1 MSVDDGGSTVTQLP
15 GTVQAAPFD
24 LLGFDA
30 NTPIS
35 ASAAQAFL
43 AKGYRYAIRYV
54 GRRQMKPHDLSSG
67 EAKTI
72 LQAGLALMPVQHVEL
87 PGWSPT
93 AALGTEYGINAGR
106 FTKQLGF
113 PSGVCVWLDLEE
125 VSDDSTAA
133 DVIAYCNA
141 WYDAVTTAGFTPG
154 IYVGYNPGL
163 TGQQLYANLRFKHYW
178 GAYNVDV
185 SIPNRGWQ
193 LKQSVGKGTI
203 GGITTEDYDDDLT
216 LTDKKGGQ
224 VLWLKV

>member
-1 MSVDDGGSTVTQLP
+1 MSVTDGGAVTQLP
-15 GTVQAAPFD
+15 GMVQPAPPN

-35 ASAAQAFL
+35 ASAAQAFI
-43 AKGYRYAIRYV
+43 ARGYRYAIRYV
-54 GRRQMKPHDLSSG
+54 GRRQMKPHDLSTG

-72 LQAGLALMPVQHVEL
+72 LQCGLALMPVQHVEL

-93 AALGTEYGINAGR
+93 AALGAEYGTNAGV

-113 PSGVCVWLDLEE
+113 PAGVCVWLDLEE
-125 VSDDSTAA
+125 VSSASTAA
-133 DVIAYCNA
+133 NVIAYCNA
-141 WYDAVTTAGFTPG
+141 WYNAVAAAGFTPG
-154 IYVGYNPGL
+154 VYVGYNPGL
-163 TGQQLYANLRFKHYW
+163 TGQQLYLSLRFEHYW

-193 LKQSVGKGTI
+193 LKQSVGKGAI
-203 GGITTEDYDDDLT
+203 GGITTEDYDDDTT